1 MWDFSI
7 QTEAK
12 IDHNKPDILLLNKKK
27 KTCFII
33 DVACPFNARIG
44 KKEREKVEYYT
55 DLKYEILKCWKWE
68 VKKVLIILI
77 VIGALG
83 LVTKNLKS
91 NIEIINFKNGI
102 EPLQK
107 ACLLG
112 TARILKKVLDC

>member
-1 MWDFSI
+1 M
-7 QTEAK
+7 
-12 IDHNKPDILLLNKKK
+12 
-27 KTCFII
+27 
-33 DVACPFNARIG
+33 
-44 KKEREKVEYYT
+44 ERKRENVEYYT

-68 VKKVLIILI
+68 VKKVLIIPI

-112 TARILKKVLDC
+112 TARILRKVLDC